1 MKIRDLIFKNGFLT
15 VILLFI
21 ISSAVNFCVST
32 DLMRKYRENKR
43 LKANIETLKS
53 EVKRFKTTDNKN
65 AAQVKTLT
73 LTKTELK
80 KQNAELVSELKTMN
94 VKPREVKNIQQV
106 STQTKYEVE
115 LVKKDSVIFDTV
127 QVITYKYADDW
138 IRFEALC
145 PLTGDT
151 CKATIITHD
160 SLLIAQHSKTRK
172 FLCWTWKRYS
182 GQATVK
188 NYNPYS
194 EIKSIRNINIEK

>member
-1 MKIRDLIFKNGFLT
+1 MKIKDLILKRGFWIFTLF
-15 VILLFI
+15 FI
-21 ISSAVNFCVST
+21 ISLLINIGLST
-32 DLMRKYRENKR
+32 GFKKKYRENKR
-43 LKANIETLKS
+43 LKSNIETLTS
-53 EVKRFKTTDNKN
+53 EVKYFQTTDGKN

-73 LTKTELK
+73 LTTAELK
-80 KQNAELVSELKTMN
+80 EQNAQLVSELETMD
-94 VKPREVKNIQQV
+94 VKPRDVKNIQWV
-106 STQTKYEVE
+106 GTQATYEVE
-115 LVKKDSVIFDTV
+115 VVKKDSVIFDTV

-138 IRFEALC
+138 IKFEALC

-160 SLLIAQHSKTRK
+160 SLLIAQHSKTKK

-194 EIKSIRNINIEK
+194 EIRSIRNIDIEK

>member
-1 MKIRDLIFKNGFLT
+1 MKIKDLILNRGFWMFA
-15 VILLFI
+15 LLFL
-21 ISSAVNFCVST
+21 ISLAVNTCLST
-32 DLMRKYRENKR
+32 DLTRKYRENKR
-43 LKANIETLKS
+43 LKSNIETLTG
-53 EVKRFKTTDNKN
+53 EVKHFQTTDGKN
-65 AAQVKTLT
+65 TAQVKTLT
-73 LTKTELK
+73 LTTSELK
-80 KQNAELVSELKTMN
+80 KQNAQLVSELKTMN

-106 STQTKYEVE
+106 GIQAKYEIQ
-115 LVKKDSVIFDTV
+115 LVKKDTVIYDT
-127 QVITYKYADDW
+127 IPMLEYSYKDDW
-138 IRFEALC
+138 IKFEALC

-194 EIKSIRNINIEK
+194 QIRSIRNIDIEK